1 MRTLAFMPGGM
12 PGIGEIGII
21 ALILVLLFG
30 ASKLPQ
36 LARAL
41 GSSLT
46 EFKKGR
52 REGERKDDKLSP
64 HETAKEP
71 EKGNDSP
78 HAKS

>member
-1 MRTLAFMPGGM
+1 MRTLAFLAGGM
-12 PGIGEIGII
+12 PGIAEIGII

-30 ASKLPQ
+30 ARKLPA
-36 LARAL
+36 LAHAL

-46 EFKKGR
+46 EFKKGG
-52 REGERKDDKLSP
+52 REGERQEDKSSP

-71 EKGNDSP
+71 EKGNDSS